1 LRNFT
6 YSLVTAIQERELN
19 GGEAVRSNSRS
30 WSGGFAVRS
39 SPIIVEGK
47 AAGQERVMAQQPEL
61 PKDWLEFMQ
70 KMWNPMSF
78 PMPGMAMPTV
88 DVGDVEKKIAE
99 LKAVEN
105 WLTLQVGFVQMTVK
119 TLEMQKAAL
128 ESLAAAAPKGKPEAK
143 R

>member
-1 LRNFT
+1 
-6 YSLVTAIQERELN
+6 
-19 GGEAVRSNSRS
+19 
-30 WSGGFAVRS
+30 
-39 SPIIVEGK
+39 
-47 AAGQERVMAQQPEL
+47 MAQQPEL

-128 ESLAAAAPKGKPEAK
+128 ESLAAAAPKGKPAGK
-143 R
+143 G